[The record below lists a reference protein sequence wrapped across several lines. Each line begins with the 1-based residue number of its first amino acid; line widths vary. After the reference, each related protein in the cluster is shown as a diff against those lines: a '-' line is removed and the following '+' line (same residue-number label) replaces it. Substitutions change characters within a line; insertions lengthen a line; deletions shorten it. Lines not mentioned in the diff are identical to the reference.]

1 MKQGVLLVSHGTVER
16 VEDLPAF
23 VQNVRQGRPPSADMI
38 EELRRRYE
46 AIGGSPLNTINSNLC
61 GWLRGALNLPVVH
74 GNRFWTPTIRDQV
87 RQLAEWGV
95 EQLAVVPLAQHSAHV
110 YETDVRKAVEG
121 GLGTTS
127 AMKTPALVFAPSWG
141 QSPKLSGAFAR
152 RIRKALEGHEP
163 HRTTVL
169 MTAHSLP
176 RMVIDRGDPYEREV
190 RASAAAI
197 GALIG
202 DVRWQVVFQSQGI
215 SDIPGGWLGPDL
227 KEALEEV
234 RARGDAGVV
243 LAPIGFLADHVEILY
258 DLDVEAAGIAKDK
271 GLRFTRAASLNTDE
285 DFIEV
290 LTEVIQPLLAHA

>member
-23 VQNVRQGRPPSADMI
+23 VQNVRQGRPPPAEMI

-46 AIGGSPLNTINSNLC
+46 AIGGSPLNAINARL
-61 GWLRGALNLPVVH
+61 GRRLAAALGVPVAL
-74 GNRFWTPTIRDQV
+74 GSRFWKPWIADGV
-87 RQLAEWGV
+87 RELVESGAERV
-95 EQLAVVPLAQHSAHV
+95 AVVPLAQHSAHV
-110 YETDVRKAVEG
+110 YEKDVRKAVEG
-121 GLGTTS
+121 MNAPPRLT
-127 AMKTPALVFAPSWG
+127 FAKDWG
-141 QSPKLSGAFAR
+141 QNATLCAAFAS
-152 RIRKALEGHEP
+152 RIRKALEGHDLR
-163 HRTTVL
+163 RTTVL

-176 RMVIDRGDPYEREV
+176 KMVVDRGDPYEREV
-190 RASAAAI
+190 RAAAATI
-197 GALIG
+197 GAQIG

-227 KEALEEV
+227 PTALEEA

-258 DLDVEAAGIAKDK
+258 DLDIEAAGIAKGK
-271 GLRFTRAASLNTDE
+271 GLRFTRAASLDTDE

-290 LTEVIQPLLAHA
+290 LIEVTQPLLAHG